1 MGRISTWAL
10 IGIFAVTTGCGSG
23 QIMIDVHTPSEEA
36 LAAAGE
42 WNQLYRLQPGTFVV
56 VDVDSSEAVR
66 GKVAEVSDGALTVTG
81 HAPMSRASI
90 QRVSR
95 VQSLSRLRAV
105 RGTAI
110 GFGLGAFVTVATG
123 GLFWQALISYP
134 LAGAA
139 IGSSS
144 AIGVKRQTVVYQRR

>member
-1 MGRISTWAL
+1 MGRMSTWAL
-10 IGIFAVTTGCGSG
+10 IGVFAATTACGSG

-42 WNQLYRLQPGTFVV
+42 WSELHRLQAGTFVI
-56 VDVDSSEAVR
+56 VDVDSKEAVR
-66 GKVAEVSDGALTVTG
+66 GNVVEVSDTALTVTG
-81 HAPMSRASI
+81 DAPISRASI

-95 VQSLSRLRAV
+95 VQSLSRLRAL

-123 GLFWQALISYP
+123 GLLWQALVMYP
-134 LAGAA
+134 LAGAG

-144 AIGVKRQTVVYQRR
+144 AIGVKRQTVVYQRK